1 MRHSGIIM
9 AAALLLTACK
19 TRERIVMVET
29 VRTDTAYITRHQRD
43 SIWLHDSIY
52 MKEYMSGDTVYLLR
66 DRWHTQYVEKQVHD
80 TTYIATH
87 DTVPDPYP
95 VEVEVPAQLTWWQK
109 TKMNLGIG
117 FMGILGIMGIA
128 GAIRKKMLF

>member
-1 MRHSGIIM
+1 MRQTGIIM

-66 DRWHTQYVEKQVHD
+66 DRWHTKYVEKQVHD

-117 FMGILGIMGIA
+117 FIGILGIVGIV
-128 GAIRKKMLF
+128 GVIRRKMPF

>member
-1 MRHSGIIM
+1 MRQTVIIL

-52 MKEYMSGDTVYLLR
+52 MKEYVSGDTVYLLR

-95 VEVEVPAQLTWWQK
+95 IEVEVPAQLTWWQK

-117 FMGILGIMGIA
+117 VMGILGIIGIV
-128 GAIRKKMLF
+128 GMIRRKMPF

>member
-1 MRHSGIIM
+1 MRHSGIIL

-52 MKEYMSGDTVYLLR
+52 MKEYMRGDTVYLLR

-109 TKMNLGIG
+109 TKMNLGIV

-128 GAIRKKMLF
+128 GVIRRKMPF

>member
-1 MRHSGIIM
+1 MRHTGIIL

-19 TRERIVMVET
+19 TRDRIVMVET

-66 DRWHTQYVEKQVHD
+66 DRWHTKYVEKQVHD

-87 DTVPDPYP
+87 DTVPEPYP

-109 TKMNLGIG
+109 MKMNLGIG
-117 FMGILGIMGIA
+117 FMGILGIVGIV
-128 GAIRKKMLF
+128 GVIRRKMPF